1 VARALCIRHFF
12 GLSSG
17 NSLMLI
23 DIRLRW
29 LAHKFQKPLADKL
42 IDKFRYL
49 RSVIIAGFAARKP
62 ADNF

>member
-1 VARALCIRHFF
+1 
-12 GLSSG
+12 
-17 NSLMLI
+17 MLI

-42 IDKFRYL
+42 VDKFRYL
-49 RSVIIAGFAARKP
+49 HSVIIAGLAARKP